1 MAIAI
6 TTGSE
11 NSFETNENDMN
22 TLAPKRVAKS
32 RKLVKW
38 AVVNRANTPHI
49 EFASNVAPLK
59 KNAENIIKMDVNKL
73 LRKRRR

>member
-32 RKLVKW
+32 RKLVK
-38 AVVNRANTPHI
+38 
-49 EFASNVAPLK
+49 
-59 KNAENIIKMDVNKL
+59 
-73 LRKRRR
+73 